1 MRFILSILLALPLLA
16 QGQLCSEPSPV
27 SYAGFGAQQTQADFF
42 PGADY
47 LDGLNNSSYWSLG
60 SGISDNNL
68 CIKEN
73 SDITTFL
80 GVKLRNTTAPNDNT
94 ASAGN
99 VYFVEPGYS
108 PASQNGPTGSGP
120 EATWNILMYA
130 GIDGGAFDSVQV
142 VLHID
147 FDPCYGYTE
156 EDMYSIDIGSAFE
169 ANPFTQASDFS
180 SFGINTNLGSTE
192 IANLNPAGT
201 GFDATIEGYYTF
213 AIEVLNNC
221 GTRRMWNEITVYVQS
236 ETTAEGDAV
245 ADANG
250 NGVYDDNEVDGCQL
264 SAACNYDCNATT
276 NSGCEYTSCSGC
288 TVSDA
293 CNYNS
298 EATIPDSESC
308 QYPLDIYGVSY
319 VDCDGNCTTD
329 SDSDGVCDEAEVVGC
344 QDETACN
351 FNANATDAGSCEFAT
366 TYYDCNDVC
375 LNDADADGVC
385 DELEVNGCTAGSA
398 CNYDEDATEDDGSC
412 DYATCAGC
420 TVVSACNYDA
430 GKSISDLASCV
441 YATGCDSCS
450 GETDGTGTV
459 VDGDSDNDGV
469 CNDEEIDGCTD
480 ATACNYDSNAT
491 DDDGSCSI
499 LDALGVCG
507 GSCSTDADGDGI
519 CDDVDNC
526 TNTSACNYN
535 ASANEACDLSSC
547 AGCTVTSACN
557 YDSGATISSSTCVF
571 ANTGN
576 CESCSG
582 EQDGSGTIVDGDSDN
597 DGVCDTDEV
606 PGCTS
611 TSACNYSSAAT
622 DDDGSCA
629 SLDALGVCG
638 GSCSTDA
645 DNDGICD
652 DADNCTNTSACN
664 YNDSANEACDLSSC
678 AGCTVTTACNY
689 DSSATISTA
698 TCVYAN
704 TGDCESCSGEQ
715 DGSGTIVDGDSDN
728 DGVCDADEVSGCTS
742 TSACNYSSAAT
753 DDDGSCASLDA
764 LGVCGGSCSTDADN
778 DGICDDV
785 DNCTD
790 TSACNYN
797 DSANEACESTS
808 CAGCTVDSACNYDS
822 SATISLDVCTY
833 ATGCDTCSGAQD
845 GSGTIVDGDT
855 DNDGVCNANEVQ
867 GCTDNTQC
875 NFNPLATDDDGT
887 CLADIQGCTIESDCN
902 YNPAACTHL
911 HSMCSPASGGSTA
924 CSGGNVGGNPPPVGM
939 LSTCENEFACNYQEE
954 GACEFTSCVGCMNTD
969 GCDYDVNNLY
979 PALCDYSCY
988 GCTNASADNYD
999 SEDPATIDDG
1009 SCIISGCTTIGACN
1023 YDAAANNDDG
1033 SCEVT
1038 SCVGCGTPSACNY
1051 DSSVTLNEPISC
1063 VYATGCDSCSGE
1075 TDGTGS
1081 VVDGD
1086 SDDDGVCNADE
1097 VGGCTNASAC
1107 NYNSSATDDDG
1118 SCLSLDACGV
1128 CGGTGV
1134 DSDGDGVC
1142 DANEVLGCTQSAAC
1156 NYDASATENSG
1167 CDFTSCVGC
1176 MESNACNYDASAT
1189 LNELLQCVYAT
1200 GCDSCS
1206 GETDGTG
1213 SVVDGDSDDDGVC
1226 NADEIGGCTIASACN
1241 YNSLA
1246 TDNDGSCL
1254 SLDACGV
1261 CGGTGVD
1268 SDGDGVCD
1276 ANEVLGCTLS
1286 AACNYSEAAT
1296 ENDGTCDFIS
1306 CVGCMDE
1313 SACNFDPSA
1322 TLNQLLDCTYAE
1334 TGYDCSGTCNNDSD
1348 TDGIC
1353 DEFEVPGCTD
1363 SSACNYSASATD
1375 NDGSC
1380 TYPSED
1386 YLDCDGNC
1394 TTDEDEDGVCDE
1406 LEVFGCD
1413 IASACNYSAEATE
1426 NDGTCEF
1433 SSCAGCTIPT
1443 ACNYDETATL
1453 SNNVTCTYIPEG
1465 WDDCDQTICTDSDN
1479 DGICDFDEP
1488 AGCVGE
1494 FNEPHLS
1501 LSGVVE
1507 TAVAVGDWSSTD
1519 FAGASSDDTGVQSTT
1534 FVDYIGRL
1542 ADGRYSVTRVYT
1554 VTDVCANTSQAGQL
1568 LIADETHPSGC
1579 TNANATSYEPDAI
1592 NDDGSCDYSPA
1603 CLGDLNLDNIVG
1615 TSDLLILLSSFGLPC
1630 AE

>member
-557 YDSGATISSSTCVF
+557 YDSGATISS
-571 ANTGN
+571 
-576 CESCSG
+576 
-582 EQDGSGTIVDGDSDN
+582 
-597 DGVCDTDEV
+597 
-606 PGCTS
+606 P
-611 TSACNYSSAAT
+611 
-622 DDDGSCA
+622 
-629 SLDALGVCG
+629 
-638 GSCSTDA
+638 
-645 DNDGICD
+645 
-652 DADNCTNTSACN
+652 
-664 YNDSANEACDLSSC
+664 
-678 AGCTVTTACNY
+678 
-689 DSSATISTA
+689 
-698 TCVYAN
+698 TCVYAD
-704 TGDCESCSGEQ
+704 TGNCESCSGEQ

-728 DGVCDADEVSGCTS
+728 DGVCDADEVPGCTS

-785 DNCTD
+785 DNCTN

-887 CLADIQGCTIESDCN
+887 CLADIQGCTIGSDCN
-902 YNPAACTHL
+902 YNPAACTHV

-954 GACEFTSCVGCMNTD
+954 GTCEFTSCVGCMNTA

-1241 YNSLA
+1241 YNSSA

>member
-1 MRFILSILLALPLLA
+1 
-16 QGQLCSEPSPV
+16 
-27 SYAGFGAQQTQADFF
+27 
-42 PGADY
+42 
-47 LDGLNNSSYWSLG
+47 
-60 SGISDNNL
+60 
-68 CIKEN
+68 
-73 SDITTFL
+73 
-80 GVKLRNTTAPNDNT
+80 
-94 ASAGN
+94 
-99 VYFVEPGYS
+99 
-108 PASQNGPTGSGP
+108 
-120 EATWNILMYA
+120 MY
-130 GIDGGAFDSVQV
+130 
-142 VLHID
+142 
-147 FDPCYGYTE
+147 Y
-156 EDMYSIDIGSAFE
+156 
-169 ANPFTQASDFS
+169 
-180 SFGINTNLGSTE
+180 
-192 IANLNPAGT
+192 
-201 GFDATIEGYYTF
+201 
-213 AIEVLNNC
+213 
-221 GTRRMWNEITVYVQS
+221 
-236 ETTAEGDAV
+236 
-245 ADANG
+245 
-250 NGVYDDNEVDGCQL
+250 
-264 SAACNYDCNATT
+264 
-276 NSGCEYTSCSGC
+276 
-288 TVSDA
+288 
-293 CNYNS
+293 
-298 EATIPDSESC
+298 
-308 QYPLDIYGVSY
+308 
-319 VDCDGNCTTD
+319 
-329 SDSDGVCDEAEVVGC
+329 
-344 QDETACN
+344 
-351 FNANATDAGSCEFAT
+351 
-366 TYYDCNDVC
+366 
-375 LNDADADGVC
+375 
-385 DELEVNGCTAGSA
+385 
-398 CNYDEDATEDDGSC
+398 
-412 DYATCAGC
+412 
-420 TVVSACNYDA
+420 
-430 GKSISDLASCV
+430 
-441 YATGCDSCS
+441 
-450 GETDGTGTV
+450 
-459 VDGDSDNDGV
+459 
-469 CNDEEIDGCTD
+469 
-480 ATACNYDSNAT
+480 
-491 DDDGSCSI
+491 
-499 LDALGVCG
+499 
-507 GSCSTDADGDGI
+507 
-519 CDDVDNC
+519 
-526 TNTSACNYN
+526 
-535 ASANEACDLSSC
+535 
-547 AGCTVTSACN
+547 
-557 YDSGATISSSTCVF
+557 

-597 DGVCDTDEV
+597 DGVCDADEV
-606 PGCTS
+606 P
-611 TSACNYSSAAT
+611 
-622 DDDGSCA
+622 
-629 SLDALGVCG
+629 
-638 GSCSTDA
+638 
-645 DNDGICD
+645 
-652 DADNCTNTSACN
+652 
-664 YNDSANEACDLSSC
+664 
-678 AGCTVTTACNY
+678 
-689 DSSATISTA
+689 
-698 TCVYAN
+698 
-704 TGDCESCSGEQ
+704 
-715 DGSGTIVDGDSDN
+715 
-728 DGVCDADEVSGCTS
+728 GCTS

-845 GSGTIVDGDT
+845 GSGTVVDGDT

-954 GACEFTSCVGCMNTD
+954 GTCEFTSCVGCMNTA

-1176 MESNACNYDASAT
+1176 MDSNACNYDASAT

-1241 YNSLA
+1241 YNSSA
-1246 TDNDGSCL
+1246 TDDDGSCL

>member
-557 YDSGATISSSTCVF
+557 YDSGATISS
-571 ANTGN
+571 
-576 CESCSG
+576 
-582 EQDGSGTIVDGDSDN
+582 
-597 DGVCDTDEV
+597 
-606 PGCTS
+606 P
-611 TSACNYSSAAT
+611 
-622 DDDGSCA
+622 
-629 SLDALGVCG
+629 
-638 GSCSTDA
+638 
-645 DNDGICD
+645 
-652 DADNCTNTSACN
+652 
-664 YNDSANEACDLSSC
+664 
-678 AGCTVTTACNY
+678 
-689 DSSATISTA
+689 
-698 TCVYAN
+698 TCVYAD
-704 TGDCESCSGEQ
+704 TGNCESCSGEQ

-728 DGVCDADEVSGCTS
+728 DGVCDADEVPGCTS

-785 DNCTD
+785 DNCTN

-887 CLADIQGCTIESDCN
+887 CLAVIQGCTIESDCN
-902 YNPAACTHL
+902 YNPAACTHV

-954 GACEFTSCVGCMNTD
+954 GTCEFTSCVGCMNTA

-1097 VGGCTNASAC
+1097 
-1107 NYNSSATDDDG
+1107 
-1118 SCLSLDACGV
+1118 
-1128 CGGTGV
+1128 
-1134 DSDGDGVC
+1134 
-1142 DANEVLGCTQSAAC
+1142 
-1156 NYDASATENSG
+1156 
-1167 CDFTSCVGC
+1167 
-1176 MESNACNYDASAT
+1176 
-1189 LNELLQCVYAT
+1189 
-1200 GCDSCS
+1200 
-1206 GETDGTG
+1206 
-1213 SVVDGDSDDDGVC
+1213 
-1226 NADEIGGCTIASACN
+1226 IGGCTIASACN
-1241 YNSLA
+1241 YNSSA

>member
-469 CNDEEIDGCTD
+469 CNDDEIDGCTD

-557 YDSGATISSSTCVF
+557 YDSGATISSSTCVY
-571 ANTGN
+571 ADTGN
-576 CESCSG
+576 
-582 EQDGSGTIVDGDSDN
+582 
-597 DGVCDTDEV
+597 
-606 PGCTS
+606 
-611 TSACNYSSAAT
+611 
-622 DDDGSCA
+622 
-629 SLDALGVCG
+629 
-638 GSCSTDA
+638 
-645 DNDGICD
+645 
-652 DADNCTNTSACN
+652 
-664 YNDSANEACDLSSC
+664 
-678 AGCTVTTACNY
+678 
-689 DSSATISTA
+689 
-698 TCVYAN
+698 
-704 TGDCESCSGEQ
+704 CESCSGEQ

-728 DGVCDADEVSGCTS
+728 DGVCDADEVPGCTS
-742 TSACNYSSAAT
+742 TSACNYSSAA
-753 DDDGSCASLDA
+753 
-764 LGVCGGSCSTDADN
+764 
-778 DGICDDV
+778 
-785 DNCTD
+785 
-790 TSACNYN
+790 Y
-797 DSANEACESTS
+797 
-808 CAGCTVDSACNYDS
+808 
-822 SATISLDVCTY
+822 
-833 ATGCDTCSGAQD
+833 
-845 GSGTIVDGDT
+845 
-855 DNDGVCNANEVQ
+855 
-867 GCTDNTQC
+867 
-875 NFNPLATDDDGT
+875 
-887 CLADIQGCTIESDCN
+887 
-902 YNPAACTHL
+902 
-911 HSMCSPASGGSTA
+911 
-924 CSGGNVGGNPPPVGM
+924 
-939 LSTCENEFACNYQEE
+939 
-954 GACEFTSCVGCMNTD
+954 
-969 GCDYDVNNLY
+969 
-979 PALCDYSCY
+979 
-988 GCTNASADNYD
+988 
-999 SEDPATIDDG
+999 
-1009 SCIISGCTTIGACN
+1009 
-1023 YDAAANNDDG
+1023 
-1033 SCEVT
+1033 
-1038 SCVGCGTPSACNY
+1038 
-1051 DSSVTLNEPISC
+1051 
-1063 VYATGCDSCSGE
+1063 
-1075 TDGTGS
+1075 
-1081 VVDGD
+1081 
-1086 SDDDGVCNADE
+1086 
-1097 VGGCTNASAC
+1097 
-1107 NYNSSATDDDG
+1107 
-1118 SCLSLDACGV
+1118 
-1128 CGGTGV
+1128 
-1134 DSDGDGVC
+1134 
-1142 DANEVLGCTQSAAC
+1142 
-1156 NYDASATENSG
+1156 
-1167 CDFTSCVGC
+1167 
-1176 MESNACNYDASAT
+1176 
-1189 LNELLQCVYAT
+1189 
-1200 GCDSCS
+1200 
-1206 GETDGTG
+1206 
-1213 SVVDGDSDDDGVC
+1213 
-1226 NADEIGGCTIASACN
+1226 
-1241 YNSLA
+1241 
-1246 TDNDGSCL
+1246 
-1254 SLDACGV
+1254 
-1261 CGGTGVD
+1261 
-1268 SDGDGVCD
+1268 
-1276 ANEVLGCTLS
+1276 
-1286 AACNYSEAAT
+1286 
-1296 ENDGTCDFIS
+1296 
-1306 CVGCMDE
+1306 
-1313 SACNFDPSA
+1313 
-1322 TLNQLLDCTYAE
+1322 LNQCM
-1334 TGYDCSGTCNNDSD
+1334 
-1348 TDGIC
+1348 
-1353 DEFEVPGCTD
+1353 
-1363 SSACNYSASATD
+1363 
-1375 NDGSC
+1375 
-1380 TYPSED
+1380 
-1386 YLDCDGNC
+1386 
-1394 TTDEDEDGVCDE
+1394 
-1406 LEVFGCD
+1406 
-1413 IASACNYSAEATE
+1413 
-1426 NDGTCEF
+1426 
-1433 SSCAGCTIPT
+1433 
-1443 ACNYDETATL
+1443 
-1453 SNNVTCTYIPEG
+1453 
-1465 WDDCDQTICTDSDN
+1465 
-1479 DGICDFDEP
+1479 
-1488 AGCVGE
+1488 
-1494 FNEPHLS
+1494 
-1501 LSGVVE
+1501 
-1507 TAVAVGDWSSTD
+1507 
-1519 FAGASSDDTGVQSTT
+1519 
-1534 FVDYIGRL
+1534 
-1542 ADGRYSVTRVYT
+1542 
-1554 VTDVCANTSQAGQL
+1554 
-1568 LIADETHPSGC
+1568 
-1579 TNANATSYEPDAI
+1579 
-1592 NDDGSCDYSPA
+1592 
-1603 CLGDLNLDNIVG
+1603 
-1615 TSDLLILLSSFGLPC
+1615 
-1630 AE
+1630 

>member
-430 GKSISDLASCV
+430 GKSISDLTSCV

-469 CNDEEIDGCTD
+469 CNDDEIDGCTD

-491 DDDGSCSI
+491 DDDGSCSS

-576 CESCSG
+576 
-582 EQDGSGTIVDGDSDN
+582 
-597 DGVCDTDEV
+597 
-606 PGCTS
+606 
-611 TSACNYSSAAT
+611 
-622 DDDGSCA
+622 
-629 SLDALGVCG
+629 
-638 GSCSTDA
+638 
-645 DNDGICD
+645 
-652 DADNCTNTSACN
+652 
-664 YNDSANEACDLSSC
+664 
-678 AGCTVTTACNY
+678 
-689 DSSATISTA
+689 
-698 TCVYAN
+698 
-704 TGDCESCSGEQ
+704 CESCSGEQ

-845 GSGTIVDGDT
+845 GSGTVVDGDT

-887 CLADIQGCTIESDCN
+887 CLAVIQGCTIESDCN

-1142 DANEVLGCTQSAAC
+1142 DANEILGCTQSAAC

-1176 MESNACNYDASAT
+1176 MDSSACNYDASAT

-1226 NADEIGGCTIASACN
+1226 NADEVGGCTNASACN
-1241 YNSLA
+1241 YNSSA
-1246 TDNDGSCL
+1246 TDDDGSCL

-1276 ANEVLGCTLS
+1276 ANEVLGCTQV
-1286 AACNYSEAAT
+1286 AACNYDASAT
-1296 ENDGTCDFIS
+1296 ENSGCDFTS

-1406 LEVFGCD
+1406 IEVFGCD

>member
-1 MRFILSILLALPLLA
+1 M
-16 QGQLCSEPSPV
+16 
-27 SYAGFGAQQTQADFF
+27 
-42 PGADY
+42 
-47 LDGLNNSSYWSLG
+47 
-60 SGISDNNL
+60 
-68 CIKEN
+68 
-73 SDITTFL
+73 
-80 GVKLRNTTAPNDNT
+80 
-94 ASAGN
+94 
-99 VYFVEPGYS
+99 
-108 PASQNGPTGSGP
+108 
-120 EATWNILMYA
+120 
-130 GIDGGAFDSVQV
+130 
-142 VLHID
+142 
-147 FDPCYGYTE
+147 
-156 EDMYSIDIGSAFE
+156 
-169 ANPFTQASDFS
+169 
-180 SFGINTNLGSTE
+180 
-192 IANLNPAGT
+192 
-201 GFDATIEGYYTF
+201 
-213 AIEVLNNC
+213 
-221 GTRRMWNEITVYVQS
+221 
-236 ETTAEGDAV
+236 
-245 ADANG
+245 
-250 NGVYDDNEVDGCQL
+250 
-264 SAACNYDCNATT
+264 
-276 NSGCEYTSCSGC
+276 
-288 TVSDA
+288 
-293 CNYNS
+293 
-298 EATIPDSESC
+298 
-308 QYPLDIYGVSY
+308 
-319 VDCDGNCTTD
+319 
-329 SDSDGVCDEAEVVGC
+329 
-344 QDETACN
+344 
-351 FNANATDAGSCEFAT
+351 
-366 TYYDCNDVC
+366 
-375 LNDADADGVC
+375 
-385 DELEVNGCTAGSA
+385 
-398 CNYDEDATEDDGSC
+398 
-412 DYATCAGC
+412 
-420 TVVSACNYDA
+420 
-430 GKSISDLASCV
+430 
-441 YATGCDSCS
+441 
-450 GETDGTGTV
+450 
-459 VDGDSDNDGV
+459 
-469 CNDEEIDGCTD
+469 
-480 ATACNYDSNAT
+480 
-491 DDDGSCSI
+491 
-499 LDALGVCG
+499 
-507 GSCSTDADGDGI
+507 
-519 CDDVDNC
+519 
-526 TNTSACNYN
+526 
-535 ASANEACDLSSC
+535 
-547 AGCTVTSACN
+547 
-557 YDSGATISSSTCVF
+557 
-571 ANTGN
+571 
-576 CESCSG
+576 
-582 EQDGSGTIVDGDSDN
+582 
-597 DGVCDTDEV
+597 
-606 PGCTS
+606 
-611 TSACNYSSAAT
+611 
-622 DDDGSCA
+622 
-629 SLDALGVCG
+629 
-638 GSCSTDA
+638 
-645 DNDGICD
+645 
-652 DADNCTNTSACN
+652 
-664 YNDSANEACDLSSC
+664 
-678 AGCTVTTACNY
+678 TTACNY

-728 DGVCDADEVSGCTS
+728 DGVCDADEVPGCTS

-785 DNCTD
+785 DNCTN

-887 CLADIQGCTIESDCN
+887 CLADIQGCTIGSDCN
-902 YNPAACTHL
+902 YNPAACTHV

-954 GACEFTSCVGCMNTD
+954 GTCEFTSCVGCMNTA

-1176 MESNACNYDASAT
+1176 MDSNACNYDASAT

-1226 NADEIGGCTIASACN
+1226 NADEVGGCTNASACN
-1241 YNSLA
+1241 YNSSA
-1246 TDNDGSCL
+1246 TDDDGSCL

-1276 ANEVLGCTLS
+1276 ANEVLGCTQS
-1286 AACNYSEAAT
+1286 AACNYDASAT
-1296 ENDGTCDFIS
+1296 ENSGCDFTS

>member
-557 YDSGATISSSTCVF
+557 YDSGATISS
-571 ANTGN
+571 
-576 CESCSG
+576 
-582 EQDGSGTIVDGDSDN
+582 
-597 DGVCDTDEV
+597 
-606 PGCTS
+606 P
-611 TSACNYSSAAT
+611 
-622 DDDGSCA
+622 
-629 SLDALGVCG
+629 
-638 GSCSTDA
+638 
-645 DNDGICD
+645 
-652 DADNCTNTSACN
+652 
-664 YNDSANEACDLSSC
+664 
-678 AGCTVTTACNY
+678 
-689 DSSATISTA
+689 
-698 TCVYAN
+698 TCVYAD
-704 TGDCESCSGEQ
+704 TGNCESCSGEQ

-728 DGVCDADEVSGCTS
+728 DGVCDADEVPGCTS

-785 DNCTD
+785 DNCTN

-887 CLADIQGCTIESDCN
+887 CLADIQGCTIGSDCN
-902 YNPAACTHL
+902 YNPAACTHV

-954 GACEFTSCVGCMNTD
+954 GTCEFTSCVGCMNTA

-1142 DANEVLGCTQSAAC
+1142 DANEILGCTQSAAC

-1176 MESNACNYDASAT
+1176 MDSSACNYDASAT

-1241 YNSLA
+1241 YNSSA

>member
-557 YDSGATISSSTCVF
+557 YDSGATISS
-571 ANTGN
+571 
-576 CESCSG
+576 
-582 EQDGSGTIVDGDSDN
+582 
-597 DGVCDTDEV
+597 
-606 PGCTS
+606 P
-611 TSACNYSSAAT
+611 
-622 DDDGSCA
+622 
-629 SLDALGVCG
+629 
-638 GSCSTDA
+638 
-645 DNDGICD
+645 
-652 DADNCTNTSACN
+652 
-664 YNDSANEACDLSSC
+664 
-678 AGCTVTTACNY
+678 
-689 DSSATISTA
+689 
-698 TCVYAN
+698 TCVYAD
-704 TGDCESCSGEQ
+704 TGNCESCSGEQ

-728 DGVCDADEVSGCTS
+728 DGVCDADEVPGCTS

-785 DNCTD
+785 DNCTN

-887 CLADIQGCTIESDCN
+887 CLADIQGCTIGSDCN
-902 YNPAACTHL
+902 YNPAACTHV

-954 GACEFTSCVGCMNTD
+954 GTCEFTSCVGCMNTA

-1176 MESNACNYDASAT
+1176 MDSNACNYDASAT

-1226 NADEIGGCTIASACN
+1226 NADEVGGCTNASACN
-1241 YNSLA
+1241 YNSSA
-1246 TDNDGSCL
+1246 TDDDGSCL

-1276 ANEVLGCTLS
+1276 ANEVLGCTQS
-1286 AACNYSEAAT
+1286 AACNYDASAT
-1296 ENDGTCDFIS
+1296 ENSGCDFTS

>member
-430 GKSISDLASCV
+430 GKSISDLTSCV

-469 CNDEEIDGCTD
+469 CNDDEIDGCTD

-491 DDDGSCSI
+491 DDDGSCSS

-597 DGVCDTDEV
+597 DGVCDADEV
-606 PGCTS
+606 P
-611 TSACNYSSAAT
+611 
-622 DDDGSCA
+622 
-629 SLDALGVCG
+629 
-638 GSCSTDA
+638 
-645 DNDGICD
+645 
-652 DADNCTNTSACN
+652 
-664 YNDSANEACDLSSC
+664 
-678 AGCTVTTACNY
+678 
-689 DSSATISTA
+689 
-698 TCVYAN
+698 
-704 TGDCESCSGEQ
+704 
-715 DGSGTIVDGDSDN
+715 
-728 DGVCDADEVSGCTS
+728 GCTS

-845 GSGTIVDGDT
+845 GSGTVVDGDT

-1142 DANEVLGCTQSAAC
+1142 DANEILGCTQSAAC

-1176 MESNACNYDASAT
+1176 MDSSACNYDASAT

-1226 NADEIGGCTIASACN
+1226 NADEVGGCTNASACN
-1241 YNSLA
+1241 YNSSA
-1246 TDNDGSCL
+1246 TDDDGSCL

-1276 ANEVLGCTLS
+1276 ANEVLGCTQS
-1286 AACNYSEAAT
+1286 AACNYDASAT
-1296 ENDGTCDFIS
+1296 ENSGCDFTS

-1406 LEVFGCD
+1406 IEVYGCD

>member
-1 MRFILSILLALPLLA
+1 M
-16 QGQLCSEPSPV
+16 
-27 SYAGFGAQQTQADFF
+27 
-42 PGADY
+42 
-47 LDGLNNSSYWSLG
+47 
-60 SGISDNNL
+60 
-68 CIKEN
+68 
-73 SDITTFL
+73 
-80 GVKLRNTTAPNDNT
+80 
-94 ASAGN
+94 
-99 VYFVEPGYS
+99 
-108 PASQNGPTGSGP
+108 
-120 EATWNILMYA
+120 
-130 GIDGGAFDSVQV
+130 
-142 VLHID
+142 
-147 FDPCYGYTE
+147 
-156 EDMYSIDIGSAFE
+156 
-169 ANPFTQASDFS
+169 
-180 SFGINTNLGSTE
+180 
-192 IANLNPAGT
+192 
-201 GFDATIEGYYTF
+201 
-213 AIEVLNNC
+213 
-221 GTRRMWNEITVYVQS
+221 
-236 ETTAEGDAV
+236 
-245 ADANG
+245 
-250 NGVYDDNEVDGCQL
+250 
-264 SAACNYDCNATT
+264 
-276 NSGCEYTSCSGC
+276 
-288 TVSDA
+288 
-293 CNYNS
+293 
-298 EATIPDSESC
+298 
-308 QYPLDIYGVSY
+308 
-319 VDCDGNCTTD
+319 
-329 SDSDGVCDEAEVVGC
+329 
-344 QDETACN
+344 
-351 FNANATDAGSCEFAT
+351 
-366 TYYDCNDVC
+366 
-375 LNDADADGVC
+375 
-385 DELEVNGCTAGSA
+385 
-398 CNYDEDATEDDGSC
+398 
-412 DYATCAGC
+412 
-420 TVVSACNYDA
+420 
-430 GKSISDLASCV
+430 
-441 YATGCDSCS
+441 
-450 GETDGTGTV
+450 
-459 VDGDSDNDGV
+459 
-469 CNDEEIDGCTD
+469 
-480 ATACNYDSNAT
+480 
-491 DDDGSCSI
+491 
-499 LDALGVCG
+499 
-507 GSCSTDADGDGI
+507 
-519 CDDVDNC
+519 
-526 TNTSACNYN
+526 
-535 ASANEACDLSSC
+535 
-547 AGCTVTSACN
+547 
-557 YDSGATISSSTCVF
+557 
-571 ANTGN
+571 
-576 CESCSG
+576 
-582 EQDGSGTIVDGDSDN
+582 
-597 DGVCDTDEV
+597 
-606 PGCTS
+606 
-611 TSACNYSSAAT
+611 
-622 DDDGSCA
+622 
-629 SLDALGVCG
+629 
-638 GSCSTDA
+638 
-645 DNDGICD
+645 
-652 DADNCTNTSACN
+652 
-664 YNDSANEACDLSSC
+664 
-678 AGCTVTTACNY
+678 TTACNY

-728 DGVCDADEVSGCTS
+728 DGVCDADEVPGCTS

-785 DNCTD
+785 DNCTN

-887 CLADIQGCTIESDCN
+887 CLADIQGCTIGSDCN
-902 YNPAACTHL
+902 YNPAACTHV

-954 GACEFTSCVGCMNTD
+954 GTCEFTSCVGCMNTA

-1142 DANEVLGCTQSAAC
+1142 DANEVLGCTQIAAC

-1176 MESNACNYDASAT
+1176 MDSSACNYDASAT

-1226 NADEIGGCTIASACN
+1226 NADEVGGCTNASACN
-1241 YNSLA
+1241 YNSSA
-1246 TDNDGSCL
+1246 TDDDGSCL

-1276 ANEVLGCTLS
+1276 ANEVLGCTQI
-1286 AACNYSEAAT
+1286 AACNYDASAT
-1296 ENDGTCDFIS
+1296 ENSGCDFTS

>member
-557 YDSGATISSSTCVF
+557 YDSGATISS
-571 ANTGN
+571 
-576 CESCSG
+576 
-582 EQDGSGTIVDGDSDN
+582 
-597 DGVCDTDEV
+597 
-606 PGCTS
+606 P
-611 TSACNYSSAAT
+611 
-622 DDDGSCA
+622 
-629 SLDALGVCG
+629 
-638 GSCSTDA
+638 
-645 DNDGICD
+645 
-652 DADNCTNTSACN
+652 
-664 YNDSANEACDLSSC
+664 
-678 AGCTVTTACNY
+678 
-689 DSSATISTA
+689 
-698 TCVYAN
+698 TCVYAD
-704 TGDCESCSGEQ
+704 TGNCESCSGEQ

-728 DGVCDADEVSGCTS
+728 DGVCDADEVPGCTS

-785 DNCTD
+785 DNCTN

-887 CLADIQGCTIESDCN
+887 CLADIQGCTIGSDCN
-902 YNPAACTHL
+902 YNPAACTHV

-954 GACEFTSCVGCMNTD
+954 GTCEFTSCVGCMNTA

-1107 NYNSSATDDDG
+1107 NYNSSATDD
-1118 SCLSLDACGV
+1118 
-1128 CGGTGV
+1128 
-1134 DSDGDGVC
+1134 
-1142 DANEVLGCTQSAAC
+1142 
-1156 NYDASATENSG
+1156 
-1167 CDFTSCVGC
+1167 
-1176 MESNACNYDASAT
+1176 
-1189 LNELLQCVYAT
+1189 
-1200 GCDSCS
+1200 
-1206 GETDGTG
+1206 
-1213 SVVDGDSDDDGVC
+1213 
-1226 NADEIGGCTIASACN
+1226 
-1241 YNSLA
+1241 
-1246 TDNDGSCL
+1246 DGSCL

>member
-557 YDSGATISSSTCVF
+557 YDSGATISSSTCVY
-571 ANTGN
+571 ADTGN
-576 CESCSG
+576 
-582 EQDGSGTIVDGDSDN
+582 
-597 DGVCDTDEV
+597 
-606 PGCTS
+606 
-611 TSACNYSSAAT
+611 
-622 DDDGSCA
+622 
-629 SLDALGVCG
+629 
-638 GSCSTDA
+638 
-645 DNDGICD
+645 
-652 DADNCTNTSACN
+652 
-664 YNDSANEACDLSSC
+664 
-678 AGCTVTTACNY
+678 
-689 DSSATISTA
+689 
-698 TCVYAN
+698 
-704 TGDCESCSGEQ
+704 CESCSGEQ

-728 DGVCDADEVSGCTS
+728 DGVCDADEVPGCTS

-785 DNCTD
+785 DNCTN

-887 CLADIQGCTIESDCN
+887 CLADIQGCTIGSDCN
-902 YNPAACTHL
+902 YNPAACTHV

-954 GACEFTSCVGCMNTD
+954 GTCEFTSCVGCMNTA

-1241 YNSLA
+1241 YNSSA

>member
-1 MRFILSILLALPLLA
+1 MRFILSIRLAVPLLA

-557 YDSGATISSSTCVF
+557 YDSGATISS
-571 ANTGN
+571 
-576 CESCSG
+576 
-582 EQDGSGTIVDGDSDN
+582 
-597 DGVCDTDEV
+597 
-606 PGCTS
+606 P
-611 TSACNYSSAAT
+611 
-622 DDDGSCA
+622 
-629 SLDALGVCG
+629 
-638 GSCSTDA
+638 
-645 DNDGICD
+645 
-652 DADNCTNTSACN
+652 
-664 YNDSANEACDLSSC
+664 
-678 AGCTVTTACNY
+678 
-689 DSSATISTA
+689 
-698 TCVYAN
+698 TCVYAD
-704 TGDCESCSGEQ
+704 TGNCESCSGEQ

-728 DGVCDADEVSGCTS
+728 DGVCDADEVPGCTS

-785 DNCTD
+785 DNCTN

-887 CLADIQGCTIESDCN
+887 CLADIQGCTIGSDCN
-902 YNPAACTHL
+902 YNPAACTHV

-954 GACEFTSCVGCMNTD
+954 GTCEFTSCVGCMNTA

-1176 MESNACNYDASAT
+1176 MDSSACNYDASAT

-1226 NADEIGGCTIASACN
+1226 NADEVGGCTNASACN
-1241 YNSLA
+1241 YNSSA
-1246 TDNDGSCL
+1246 TDDDGSCL

-1406 LEVFGCD
+1406 IEVYGCD

>member
-469 CNDEEIDGCTD
+469 CNDDEIDGCTD

-557 YDSGATISSSTCVF
+557 YDSGATISS
-571 ANTGN
+571 
-576 CESCSG
+576 
-582 EQDGSGTIVDGDSDN
+582 
-597 DGVCDTDEV
+597 
-606 PGCTS
+606 P
-611 TSACNYSSAAT
+611 
-622 DDDGSCA
+622 
-629 SLDALGVCG
+629 
-638 GSCSTDA
+638 
-645 DNDGICD
+645 
-652 DADNCTNTSACN
+652 
-664 YNDSANEACDLSSC
+664 
-678 AGCTVTTACNY
+678 
-689 DSSATISTA
+689 
-698 TCVYAN
+698 TCVYAD
-704 TGDCESCSGEQ
+704 TGNCESCSGEQ

-728 DGVCDADEVSGCTS
+728 DGVCDADEVPGCTS

-887 CLADIQGCTIESDCN
+887 CLADIQGCTIGSDCN
-902 YNPAACTHL
+902 YNPAACTHV

-954 GACEFTSCVGCMNTD
+954 GTCEFTSCVGCMNTA

-1241 YNSLA
+1241 YNSSA

>member
-557 YDSGATISSSTCVF
+557 YDSGATISS
-571 ANTGN
+571 
-576 CESCSG
+576 
-582 EQDGSGTIVDGDSDN
+582 
-597 DGVCDTDEV
+597 
-606 PGCTS
+606 P
-611 TSACNYSSAAT
+611 
-622 DDDGSCA
+622 
-629 SLDALGVCG
+629 
-638 GSCSTDA
+638 
-645 DNDGICD
+645 
-652 DADNCTNTSACN
+652 
-664 YNDSANEACDLSSC
+664 
-678 AGCTVTTACNY
+678 
-689 DSSATISTA
+689 
-698 TCVYAN
+698 TCVYAD
-704 TGDCESCSGEQ
+704 TGNCESCSGEQ

-728 DGVCDADEVSGCTS
+728 DGVCDADEVPGCTS

-785 DNCTD
+785 DNCTN

-845 GSGTIVDGDT
+845 GSGTVVEGDT

-887 CLADIQGCTIESDCN
+887 CLAVIQGCTIESDCN

-954 GACEFTSCVGCMNTD
+954 GTCEFTSCVGCMNTA

-1226 NADEIGGCTIASACN
+1226 NADEVGGCTNASACN
-1241 YNSLA
+1241 YNSSA
-1246 TDNDGSCL
+1246 TDDDGSCL

-1276 ANEVLGCTLS
+1276 ANEVLGCTQS
-1286 AACNYSEAAT
+1286 AACNYDASAT
-1296 ENDGTCDFIS
+1296 ENSGCDFTS